1 MNKIIEIIRYI
12 LGIPKTIFFNLWYLD
27 LKDALKFPIIVS
39 HKVKLR
45 KLGGKIKLEKVKFG
59 IVRIG
64 FGTMECYDFTT
75 TPTIFSNKG
84 EIIFKGKIKIGSG
97 AVISN
102 EGRLIFGNN
111 CNVTKSIFICRDE
124 IEIGN
129 DCLFGWDCM
138 LMDTDHHHIYI
149 ENEKINYNKKI
160 KIGNKVWMGAKVTI
174 LKGVIIAE
182 GNVIAA
188 GSIISSN
195 IIEIKTIKND
205 VFWKE

>member
-1 MNKIIEIIRYI
+1 
-12 LGIPKTIFFNLWYLD
+12 
-27 LKDALKFPIIVS
+27 
-39 HKVKLR
+39 
-45 KLGGKIKLEKVKFG
+45 
-59 IVRIG
+59 
-64 FGTMECYDFTT
+64 
-75 TPTIFSNKG
+75 
-84 EIIFKGKIKIGSG
+84 
-97 AVISN
+97 
-102 EGRLIFGNN
+102 
-111 CNVTKSIFICRDE
+111 
-124 IEIGN
+124 
-129 DCLFGWDCM
+129 M

-188 GSIISSN
+188 GSIITSSLNEKNTISSN